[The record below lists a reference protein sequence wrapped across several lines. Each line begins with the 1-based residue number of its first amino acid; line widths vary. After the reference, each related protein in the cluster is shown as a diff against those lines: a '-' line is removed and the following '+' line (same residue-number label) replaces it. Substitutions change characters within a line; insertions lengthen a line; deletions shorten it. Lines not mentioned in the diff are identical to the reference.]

1 MNGKLK
7 NSLAIAGFLS
17 IMTLTTVNA
26 APYNITESGDFT
38 VGNYSNITTSNQGNG
53 GVIQNSGYNLN
64 VLTGTSFTNNILE
77 ATNQAV
83 FGGAIYQVG
92 GNLTIQKGVTF
103 DGNRIIGPEQTYP
116 GWSGIDSPS
125 GGAIYAISTQ
135 NLNIGDVKFLN
146 NVVSNGVD
154 GGESNGGA
162 IFLQGVSSVTMWN
175 VEFSG
180 NSANTRGGAI
190 YNGDSALTING
201 TGVFSD
207 NTAKTGGAIYM
218 YDVTGTTVTS
228 TGVGT
233 EFNSNNATGNG
244 GAVANF
250 DSTFN
255 VGKNNTFSGNTTAG
269 NGGAIYNA
277 SFSGTSQT
285 NIAGGTTFSGNS
297 AAQGGAVYNSG
308 SLNLDSYEADI
319 TFSGNTATAQ
329 GGGASVYLDGTSAQ
343 LNINGEA
350 GTVSFQDNGAIAGS
364 GTINKSGAGT
374 VEFVGN
380 TEVAAFTGKYIQ
392 NNGVLKLTDSTM
404 FNNYNINLGEFN
416 LTGSSTAIADGVNK
430 VIKDVAG
437 VTVSISN
444 GASLKI
450 TSGTLGMNNKIAL
463 GGGGVL
469 NVSGSTVAR
478 AAGADVYFKGDSLW
492 EGDVNNAAGGSVIL
506 DGYTHSTSSG
516 AGNYTQTGG
525 DLTLQNGSELTIGNA
540 DSSISGGNVN
550 VQSGNTLNVES
561 GGTLSGTHNT
571 TVAGDLN
578 VNNGGAITGGKTT
591 IANNG
596 KVNVAGGE
604 ITKDATV
611 DIQSGSELNISNG
624 GKVTLDN
631 NDKWAGK
638 VSNDNSTL
646 TLDGVT
652 HNTQNGAYEQNG
664 GTLNLE
670 NNSNL
675 TLGNNGTISNGQVNV
690 NDSSFVVGN
699 GGEVTG
705 GKITVGDG
713 SSFNVQQGGV
723 VSGGQIDFAGS
734 NVTAT
739 VNGDVLAE
747 AIFDVTSGNT
757 VVINA
762 PANVTLNNDS
772 GTGDAWTTDGTV
784 QLNGGTFNFTGTTN
798 GTNGIFKG
806 NNGNLNITSGSQS
819 FIVAA
824 DSYIKAETSVDLAKG
839 SSLDVAGGDV
849 VLNNNDIWEGTVN
862 SIDGNLTLSNVSKN
876 AVGVL
881 KQDSEDATTTVVG
894 NFTMNNA
901 DDTISKGTL
910 NVGTA
915 SQAGTLTQNTGTV
928 SQDAS
933 VNIASGSKL
942 NVQGGETTLNTNGDG
957 ADSWN
962 GTVQLGNTGV
972 LNLKEVTQNDKLEA
986 DGGTLNINSGSAITI
1001 ASGSFINNGT
1011 QMNLDQNASLTV
1023 LNNGTVNY
1031 NNGDDWQGLINL
1043 QNGGTLNY
1051 SNTTG
1056 FDGTLA
1062 GQGGNFNST
1071 VGSVLNIGGGSYIGE
1086 AVKANILGD
1095 LNISGTDADNTGYV
1109 TLSSGDTLLGNT
1121 TIDSYGVLNLG
1132 DNVTMAANGQTITFN
1147 SAESVMNLETNNKLD
1162 LKAELVGADG
1172 QINKNGSGDVKFSG
1186 GTSQYQG
1193 NLLVNNSG
1201 DLTFV
1206 DEDGFGG
1213 NLLFGDII
1221 GKEIG
1226 IIADKIHGEINQN
1239 VDAEITYSTYRDIDL
1254 NFNDKV
1260 NVLQGELIAKTHNG
1274 KDVNFN
1280 SEVNV
1285 NNDSSLIVYSGR
1297 NVNFNSPVNVTGGT
1311 AEEDYAILALMGNSV
1326 NAGEVNAEN
1335 SIIYTSAKNSVF
1347 SNLSLTDSTLQIAQN
1362 GFTADN
1368 LLLSGN
1374 SNVYLMNGVITDNNI
1389 GNLTVDD
1396 ASVTNFSIDISPR
1409 DWTSDKILAGA
1420 VTTNGIGGTLN
1431 VSDFQFINKC
1441 PIDRHVPLQI
1451 FDTSRPGYENILFT
1465 ATDKEIRTPIGY
1477 YGLFPSAAG
1486 NGMYNASLTRYV
1498 PEVFR
1503 GQVATMSTWQ
1513 NQLTI
1518 NNLLFDHVQEINMQ
1532 YLSQS
1537 QPNKYAALYPQFA
1550 PYQYDKKDGSLW
1562 FKPFGTI
1569 EKLNMTQGLNVNNT
1583 FYGALIGADFPAIE
1597 LKRGWTMLPTAYIG
1611 YTGAHQSYDGVG
1623 MYQNGGQAG
1632 AMATFMKNDFIGSIM
1647 AFGGGYSNRM
1657 DVGGVTDNTGNWIAG
1672 TAAKAAYNFHPSK
1685 HFIIQPTVLA
1695 SYTYLGQQNWHS
1707 NYGDMSMRAEM
1718 LNGVNV
1724 APGINFIYGRETWS
1738 IYATVQY
1745 FYNVLGYTG
1754 GLAGNDVDLP
1764 HLRMRHG
1771 FIQYGIGATKTWKD
1785 RFSGFLQI
1793 VIRNGGRT
1801 GVGFM
1806 GGITFKL

>member
-1 MNGKLK
+1 MNGKLR

-26 APYNITESGDFT
+26 APYNINENGDFA
-38 VGNYSNITTSNQGNG
+38 VGNYSNITTVNQGNG
-53 GVIQNSGYNLN
+53 GVIQNNGYNLN

-83 FGGAIYQVG
+83 FGGAIYQAG
-92 GNLTIQKGVTF
+92 GNLTIQNGVTF
-103 DGNRIIGPEQTYP
+103 DGNQIIGPSQTYP
-116 GWSGIDSPS
+116 GWSGADSPS

-135 NLNIGDVKFLN
+135 NLNIGDVRFLN
-146 NVVSNGVD
+146 NIVDNGVA

-162 IFLQGVSSVTMWN
+162 IFLQGVSSVTMGN

-190 YNGDSALTING
+190 YNGDSVLTING
-201 TGVFSD
+201 AGVFSD

-218 YDVTGTTVTS
+218 YDVTGTTVTN

-250 DSTFN
+250 DSTLN
-255 VGKNNTFSGNTTAG
+255 VGKNNTFSGNTTTG
-269 NGGAIYNA
+269 KGGAIYNA
-277 SFSGTSQT
+277 SFSGTSKT
-285 NIAGGTTFSGNS
+285 NIAGGTNFTGNR

-308 SLNLDSYEADI
+308 MLNLDSYEADI
-319 TFSGNTATAQ
+319 TFSGNTVTTK
-329 GGGASVYLDGTSAQ
+329 GGGASVYLDGKTSQ

-350 GTVSFQDNGAIAGS
+350 GTVSFQDNGAIAGA

-416 LTGSSTAIADGVNK
+416 LTGSSTAIVDGVNK

-444 GASLKI
+444 GASLNVV
-450 TSGTLGMNNKIAL
+450 SGTLGMNNKIAL
-463 GGGGVL
+463 GAGGVL
-469 NVSGSTVAR
+469 NVSGNTVAR
-478 AAGADVYFKGDSLW
+478 AAGADVYFKGDSVW
-492 EGDVNNAAGGSVIL
+492 EGDVNNSNGGSVIL
-506 DGYTHSTSSG
+506 DGYTHSSAAG

-525 DLTLQNGSELTIGNA
+525 DLTLQNGSELTIGNS
-540 DSSISGGNVN
+540 DSSISGGTVN
-550 VQSGNTLNVES
+550 VQSGNTLNVED

-571 TVAGDLN
+571 TVSGDLN
-578 VNNGGAITGGKTT
+578 VNAGGAITGGKTT

-611 DIQSGSELNISNG
+611 DIQKGSELNISDG

-638 VSNDNSTL
+638 VTNDKSTL

-675 TLGNNGTISNGQVNV
+675 TLGNNGTISNGEVNV

-723 VSGGQIDFAGS
+723 VSGGQIDFVGS

-772 GTGDAWTTDGTV
+772 VTGDNWAADGTV
-784 QLNGGTFNFTGTTN
+784 QLNGGTFNFTGTKN
-798 GTNGIFKG
+798 GSNGIFQG
-806 NNGNLNITSGSQS
+806 NNGKLNITSESQS

-839 SSLDVAGGDV
+839 SSLNVAGGDV
-849 VLNNNDIWEGTVN
+849 VLNNNDIWQGTVN
-862 SIDGNLTLSNVSKN
+862 AIDGNLTLSNVSKN
-876 AVGVL
+876 AVGALV
-881 KQDSEDATTTVVG
+881 QNSEDATTTVVG

-915 SQAGTLTQNTGTV
+915 SQAGTLTQNTGTI

-942 NVQGGETTLNTNGDG
+942 NVQGGETTLNTSGDG
-957 ADSWN
+957 ADKWN

-972 LNLKEVTQNDKLEA
+972 LNLNEVTQNDKLEA
-986 DGGTLNINSGSAITI
+986 DGGTLNINSGSAVTI
-1001 ASGSFINNGT
+1001 ASGSFINNDT
-1011 QMNLDQNASLTV
+1011 QMNLNENASLTV

-1031 NNGDDWQGLINL
+1031 NDGDNWQGLITL

-1062 GQGGNFNST
+1062 GQGGNFNSV

-1086 AVKANILGD
+1086 AVNATILGD
-1095 LNISGTDADNTGYV
+1095 LNISGVDADNNGYV

-1121 TIDSYGVLNLG
+1121 TINNYGVLNLG
-1132 DNVTMAANGQTITFN
+1132 DNVKMADSGQTITFN

-1193 NLLVNNSG
+1193 DLLVNNSG

-1213 NLLFGDII
+1213 NLLFGNIT

-1239 VDAEITYSTYRDIDL
+1239 IDAKITYAPYRDIDL

-1260 NVLQGELIAKTHNG
+1260 NVLKGELAALANNG
-1274 KDVNFN
+1274 KVVNFN
-1280 SEVNV
+1280 NDVNV
-1285 NNDSSLIVYSGR
+1285 
-1297 NVNFNSPVNVTGGT
+1297 
-1311 AEEDYAILALMGNSV
+1311 
-1326 NAGEVNAEN
+1326 EN
-1335 SIIYTSAKNSVF
+1335 SKIFTNANNTKF
-1347 SNLSLTDSTLQIAQN
+1347 TNLSLTDSTLQIAQN
-1362 GFTADN
+1362 GFIAEN
-1368 LLLSGN
+1368 ILLSGN

-1389 GNLTVDD
+1389 GNLTLDD
-1396 ASVTNFSIDISPR
+1396 SAVGNFSIDISPR

-1420 VTTNGIGGTLN
+1420 VTTNGIGTLN

-1583 FYGALIGADFPAIE
+1583 FYGALIGADFPAVE
-1597 LKRGWTMLPTAYIG
+1597 LKKGWTMLPTAYIG

-1685 HFIIQPTVLA
+1685 HFVIQPTLMA
-1695 SYTYLGQQNWHS
+1695 AYTYLGQQNWHS

-1754 GLAGNDVDLP
+1754 GRAGNDVDLP

-1806 GGITFKL
+1806 GGISYRF

>member
-1 MNGKLK
+1 
-7 NSLAIAGFLS
+7 
-17 IMTLTTVNA
+17 MTLTTVNA
-26 APYNITESGDFT
+26 APYNINENGDFA
-38 VGNYSNITTSNQGNG
+38 VGNYSNITTVNQGNG
-53 GVIQNSGYNLN
+53 GVIQNNGYNLN

-83 FGGAIYQVG
+83 FGGAIYQAG
-92 GNLTIQKGVTF
+92 GNLTIQNGVTF
-103 DGNRIIGPEQTYP
+103 DGNQIIGPSQTYP
-116 GWSGIDSPS
+116 GWSGADSPS

-135 NLNIGDVKFLN
+135 NLNIGDVRFLN
-146 NVVSNGVD
+146 NIVDNGVA

-162 IFLQGVSSVTMWN
+162 IFLQGVSSVTMGN

-190 YNGDSALTING
+190 YNGDSVLTING
-201 TGVFSD
+201 AGIFSA
-207 NTAKTGGAIYM
+207 NSAKTGGAIYM
-218 YDVTGTTVTS
+218 YDVTGKTVTN

-250 DSTFN
+250 DSTLN
-255 VGKNNTFSGNTTAG
+255 VGKNNTFSGNTTTG
-269 NGGAIYNA
+269 KGGAIYNA
-277 SFSGTSQT
+277 SFSGTSKT
-285 NIAGGTTFSGNS
+285 NIAGGTNFTANS

-308 SLNLDSYEADI
+308 MLNLDSYEADI
-319 TFSGNTATAQ
+319 TFSGNTVTTK
-329 GGGASVYLDGTSAQ
+329 GGGASVYLDGKTSQ

-350 GTVSFQDNGAIAGS
+350 GTVSFQDNGAIAGA

-416 LTGSSTAIADGVNK
+416 LTGSSTAIVDGVNK

-444 GASLKI
+444 GASLNVV
-450 TSGTLGMNNKIAL
+450 SGTLGMNNKIAL
-463 GGGGVL
+463 GAGGVL
-469 NVSGSTVAR
+469 NVSGNTVAR
-478 AAGADVYFKGDSLW
+478 AAGADVYFKGDSVW
-492 EGDVNNAAGGSVIL
+492 EGDVNNANGGSVIL
-506 DGYTHSTSSG
+506 DGYTHSTSAG

-525 DLTLQNGSELTIGNA
+525 DLTLQNGSQLTIGNS
-540 DSSISGGNVN
+540 DSSISGGTVN
-550 VQSGNTLNVES
+550 VQSGNTLNVEG

-571 TVAGDLN
+571 TVSGDLN
-578 VNNGGAITGGKTT
+578 VNAGGAITGGKTT

-611 DIQSGSELNISNG
+611 DIQKGSELNISDG

-638 VSNDNSTL
+638 VTNDKSTL

-772 GTGDAWTTDGTV
+772 VTGDNWAADGTV
-784 QLNGGTFNFTGTTN
+784 QLNGGTFNFTGTKN
-798 GTNGIFKG
+798 GSNGIFQG
-806 NNGNLNITSGSQS
+806 NNGKLNITSESQS

-839 SSLDVAGGDV
+839 SSLNVAGGDV

-862 SIDGNLTLSNVSKN
+862 AIDGNLTLSNVSKN
-876 AVGVL
+876 AVGALV
-881 KQDSEDATTTVVG
+881 QNSQDATTTVVG

-942 NVQGGETTLNTNGDG
+942 NVQGGETTLNTTGDG
-957 ADSWN
+957 VDKWN

-972 LNLKEVTQNDKLEA
+972 LNLNEVTQNDKLEA
-986 DGGTLNINSGSAITI
+986 DGGTLNINSGSAVTI
-1001 ASGSFINNGT
+1001 ASGSFINNDT
-1011 QMNLDQNASLTV
+1011 QMNLNENASLTV

-1031 NNGDDWQGLINL
+1031 NDGDNWEGLLTL

-1062 GQGGNFNST
+1062 GQGGNFNSV

-1086 AVKANILGD
+1086 AVNATILGD
-1095 LNISGTDADNTGYV
+1095 LNISGVDADNNGYV

-1121 TIDSYGVLNLG
+1121 TINNYGVLNLG
-1132 DNVTMAANGQTITFN
+1132 DNVKMADSGQTITFN

-1193 NLLVNNSG
+1193 DLLVNNSG

-1213 NLLFGDII
+1213 NLLFGNIT

-1239 VDAEITYSTYRDIDL
+1239 IDAKITYAPYRDIDL

-1260 NVLQGELIAKTHNG
+1260 NVLKGELAALANNG
-1274 KDVNFN
+1274 KVVNFN
-1280 SEVNV
+1280 NDVNV
-1285 NNDSSLIVYSGR
+1285 
-1297 NVNFNSPVNVTGGT
+1297 
-1311 AEEDYAILALMGNSV
+1311 
-1326 NAGEVNAEN
+1326 EN
-1335 SIIYTSAKNSVF
+1335 SKIFTNANNTKF
-1347 SNLSLTDSTLQIAQN
+1347 TNLSLTDSTLQIAQN
-1362 GFTADN
+1362 GFIAEN
-1368 LLLSGN
+1368 ILLSGN

-1389 GNLTVDD
+1389 GNLTLDD
-1396 ASVTNFSIDISPR
+1396 SAVGNFSIDISPR

-1420 VTTNGIGGTLN
+1420 VTTNGIGTLN

-1583 FYGALIGADFPAIE
+1583 FYGALIGADFPAVE
-1597 LKRGWTMLPTAYIG
+1597 LKKGWTMLPTAYIG

-1657 DVGGVTDNTGNWIAG
+1657 DVGGATDNTGNWIAG

-1685 HFIIQPTVLA
+1685 HFVIQPTLMA
-1695 SYTYLGQQNWHS
+1695 AYTYLGQQNWHS

-1754 GLAGNDVDLP
+1754 GRAGNDVDLP

-1771 FIQYGIGATKTWKD
+1771 FLQYGIGATKTWKD

-1806 GGITFKL
+1806 GGISYRF